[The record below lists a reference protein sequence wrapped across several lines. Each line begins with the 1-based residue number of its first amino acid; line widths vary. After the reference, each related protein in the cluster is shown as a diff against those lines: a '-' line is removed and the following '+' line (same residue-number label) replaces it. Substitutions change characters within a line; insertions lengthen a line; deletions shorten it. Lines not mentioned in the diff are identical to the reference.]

1 MASDYHGRRLGDI
14 VVVRLTHKFAQML
27 DGVDLSKYS
36 VGDTVAFQAHEA
48 RLLIAEGWAEPIAE
62 RRKIDRPPAQSAAV
76 DGSDGSRRNAG
87 QLIRHGA
94 RSRTRMARTAKTSNK

>member
-36 VGDTVAFQAHEA
+36 VGDTVAFHAHEA

-62 RRKIDRPPAQSAAV
+62 RRNRDRPPAQSAAV
-76 DGSDGSRRNAG
+76 DGDGSRRNAG